1 MLVTC
6 FSMDRLLV
14 SVTPRFFACK
24 ENRISVSPMRMEVGW
39 GFGREVLFE
48 TMSRHSVL
56 SSFSLSLFDVIH
68 VFTSEMQS
76 CMPWTEVSI
85 WSGRQESCSWV
96 SSAKDWLDM
105 ECRRMSVVR
114 GFVYKI
120 NRIGPRT
127 EPCGTPNLSKFE
139 QMMFTAIPLTLAT
152 LFRHNS
158 KHQTLQ
164 HDCDLFPAS
173 LVAVVIKGTI
183 FPRSCLVWHVKKDQN
198 RNQKWW
204 FSFTMLPWYQ
214 TQFLKFVSFAA
225 DSRIGCMKQ
234 RQAS

>member
-24 ENRISVSPMRMEVGW
+24 ENRISVSPMWMEVGW

-48 TMSRHSVL
+48 TRSRHSVL

-127 EPCGTPNLSKFE
+127 EPCGTPNLSKVGCE
-139 QMMFTAIPLTLAT
+139 
-152 LFRHNS
+152 
-158 KHQTLQ
+158 
-164 HDCDLFPAS
+164 S
-173 LVAVVIKGTI
+173 LLLMVT
-183 FPRSCLVWHVKKDQN
+183 VWVLLE
-198 RNQKWW
+198 R
-204 FSFTMLPWYQ
+204 
-214 TQFLKFVSFAA
+214 
-225 DSRIGCMKQ
+225 
-234 RQAS
+234 

>member
-24 ENRISVSPMRMEVGW
+24 ENRISVSPMWMEVGW

-85 WSGRQESCSWV
+85 WSGQQESCSWV
-96 SSAKDWLDM
+96 SSAKGRATRQGNRCSQTTPHKKEWEVSLNT
-105 ECRRMSVVR
+105 ETRTL
-114 GFVYKI
+114 YI
-120 NRIGPRT
+120 NDITWETKGQA
-127 EPCGTPNLSKFE
+127 KWK
-139 QMMFTAIPLTLAT
+139 
-152 LFRHNS
+152 NS
-158 KHQTLQ
+158 ALQ
-164 HDCDLFPAS
+164 
-173 LVAVVIKGTI
+173 K
-183 FPRSCLVWHVKKDQN
+183 N
-198 RNQKWW
+198 R
-204 FSFTMLPWYQ
+204 
-214 TQFLKFVSFAA
+214 
-225 DSRIGCMKQ
+225 
-234 RQAS
+234 

>member
-96 SSAKDWLDM
+96 SYVCDRGYGTRWT
-105 ECRRMSVVR
+105 SVDQSSSLTQNKLQQITMFKQR
-114 GFVYKI
+114 TALYKHAGQSGARWDQAFKRWMLQI
-120 NRIGPRT
+120 
-127 EPCGTPNLSKFE
+127 CSSKF
-139 QMMFTAIPLTLAT
+139 
-152 LFRHNS
+152 
-158 KHQTLQ
+158 
-164 HDCDLFPAS
+164 
-173 LVAVVIKGTI
+173 
-183 FPRSCLVWHVKKDQN
+183 
-198 RNQKWW
+198 
-204 FSFTMLPWYQ
+204 
-214 TQFLKFVSFAA
+214 
-225 DSRIGCMKQ
+225 
-234 RQAS
+234 

>member
-14 SVTPRFFACK
+14 NVTSRYFACK
-24 ENRISVSPMRMEVGW
+24 ENRISVTPMWMEVGW
-39 GFGREVLFE
+39 GFWREVLFE

-96 SSAKDWLDM
+96 SSAKDWFDM

-114 GFVYKI
+114 GFVFKI

-127 EPCGTPNLSKFE
+127 EPCGTPKLSRVVKVCCWWYQSEFYWKDRIWTSWE
-139 QMMFTAIPLTLAT
+139 VYQRFHRGAQV
-152 LFRHNS
+152 FDREC
-158 KHQTLQ
+158 
-164 HDCDLFPAS
+164 CDLWCRTQP
-173 LVAVVIKGTI
+173 T
-183 FPRSCLVWHVKKDQN
+183 DQE
-198 RNQKWW
+198 Q
-204 FSFTMLPWYQ
+204 LQ
-214 TQFLKFVSFAA
+214 
-225 DSRIGCMKQ
+225 
-234 RQAS
+234 